1 MSSNLTIFPL
11 SPGKYPVLEVI
22 LVAAITAVV
31 AFPNPY
37 TRQNTSELI
46 KELFTDCGPLESSQL
61 CQYRSQMNGSKAFTD
76 NPNRPAGP
84 GVYAAMWQLCLA
96 LIFKIIMTIFTFGL
110 KVILTAHS
118 AAALPRSSRSALKP
132 VSHPQVPSGLFIPS
146 MAIGAI
152 AGRIV
157 GIAMEQLAYYHHD
170 WFLFKEW
177 CEVGA
182 DCITPG
188 LYAMVGA
195 AACLGESADDERRVC
210 AVLLVMYS
218 L

>member
-1 MSSNLTIFPL
+1 MLCSSST
-11 SPGKYPVLEVI
+11 GKYPVLEVI

-61 CQYRSQMNGSKAFTD
+61 CQYRSHMNGSKAFTD

-110 KVILTAHS
+110 KVIMNAS
-118 AAALPRSSRSALKP
+118 AR
-132 VSHPQVPSGLFIPS
+132 
-146 MAIGAI
+146 
-152 AGRIV
+152 
-157 GIAMEQLAYYHHD
+157 
-170 WFLFKEW
+170 
-177 CEVGA
+177 
-182 DCITPG
+182 
-188 LYAMVGA
+188 
-195 AACLGESADDERRVC
+195 
-210 AVLLVMYS
+210 
-218 L
+218 

>member
-1 MSSNLTIFPL
+1 MRVAPSQVSQSDVLFLSS
-11 SPGKYPVLEVI
+11 GKYPVLEVI
-22 LVAAITAVV
+22 LVVVITAVV

-110 KVILTAHS
+110 KVTPGCCFS
-118 AAALPRSSRSALKP
+118 KEGGGSTNVMNTKPGSSPSSGSVGL
-132 VSHPQVPSGLFIPS
+132 VHPQHGHRGDS
-146 MAIGAI
+146 
-152 AGRIV
+152 R
-157 GIAMEQLAYYHHD
+157 EDRWH
-170 WFLFKEW
+170 
-177 CEVGA
+177 CR
-182 DCITPG
+182 
-188 LYAMVGA
+188 GA
-195 AACLGESADDERRVC
+195 AGVLPPRLVPVQRV
-210 AVLLVMYS
+210 VRGGS
-218 L
+218 

>member
-1 MSSNLTIFPL
+1 M
-11 SPGKYPVLEVI
+11 
-22 LVAAITAVV
+22 AAITAVV

-110 KVILTAHS
+110 KVILDVFAQQGRFS
-118 AAALPRSSRSALKP
+118 APHNFINATTSSRFSPLGTVGA
-132 VSHPQVPSGLFIPS
+132 VHPQHGHR
-146 MAIGAI
+146 G
-152 AGRIV
+152 
-157 GIAMEQLAYYHHD
+157 D
-170 WFLFKEW
+170 
-177 CEVGA
+177 
-182 DCITPG
+182 
-188 LYAMVGA
+188 
-195 AACLGESADDERRVC
+195 RR
-210 AVLLVMYS
+210 ANRRHRR
-218 L
+218 

>member
-1 MSSNLTIFPL
+1 M
-11 SPGKYPVLEVI
+11 LEVI

-84 GVYAAMWQLCLA
+84 GVYSAMWQLCLA

-110 KVILTAHS
+110 KVS
-118 AAALPRSSRSALKP
+118 VCSLK
-132 VSHPQVPSGLFIPS
+132 F
-146 MAIGAI
+146 
-152 AGRIV
+152 
-157 GIAMEQLAYYHHD
+157 Y
-170 WFLFKEW
+170 
-177 CEVGA
+177 
-182 DCITPG
+182 
-188 LYAMVGA
+188 
-195 AACLGESADDERRVC
+195 
-210 AVLLVMYS
+210 
-218 L
+218 

>member
-1 MSSNLTIFPL
+1 M
-11 SPGKYPVLEVI
+11 
-22 LVAAITAVV
+22 AAVTAVV

-61 CQYRSQMNGSKAFTD
+61 CQYRSQMNGSRAFTD

-110 KVILTAHS
+110 KVSPRRRLLQSNRLADS
-118 AAALPRSSRSALKP
+118 APPPPL
-132 VSHPQVPSGLFIPS
+132 QVPSGLFIPS

-157 GIAMEQLAYYHHD
+157 GIAVEQLAYYHHD

-195 AACLGESADDERRVC
+195 AACLGECRAAFSGASRKAAAFESPFFFP
-210 AVLLVMYS
+210 AAAAATQAA
-218 L
+218 

>member
-1 MSSNLTIFPL
+1 M
-11 SPGKYPVLEVI
+11 LEVI

-110 KVILTAHS
+110 KVICGFFPLSVLSCCT
-118 AAALPRSSRSALKP
+118 SSSPLNP
-132 VSHPQVPSGLFIPS
+132 VSRPQVPSGLFIPS

-195 AACLGESADDERRVC
+195 AACLGESADYERRVY
-210 AVLLVMYS
+210 VMLLVMHS